1 MGFAPPAA
9 ATTPP
14 TAAATL
20 VRINAIRREMK
31 TFLLLAVSS
40 VITAGVLPSL
50 PAKIILS
57 AFVLLAV
64 VSEAVREAPPAIRM
78 RVGFAAGV
86 AKLARL
92 RRFGAFRG
100 QARIKK
106 NI

>member
-1 MGFAPPAA
+1 
-9 ATTPP
+9 
-14 TAAATL
+14 
-20 VRINAIRREMK
+20 MK

-64 VSEAVREAPPAIRM
+64 LSEAVRETPPAIRM

-100 QARIKK
+100 QAGIKK